1 MTLVAALLAAGC
13 GDDASS
19 SAPETE
25 QATPTSATLPSIP
38 LDDGPPLEPGTYRVS
53 SEGQY
58 DGPEAPPLLWSIVD
72 YTIAIPE
79 GWKGHSGHYLSKH
92 EDGDESDSLSIYPVL
107 IDEVYAD
114 PCEGEGGPIVTVG
127 PEVDD
132 LVDALLAQP
141 GTATTEPVQTAIGG
155 LPATQVDLEVPK
167 GADLRSCFL
176 ADYGPPGLQIWF
188 SDPSDKY
195 FVLMPGYTASVYVVD
210 VDGERQ
216 VFLTQHG
223 PATSDEDLQ
232 ELHSMLD
239 SIRID

>member
-1 MTLVAALLAAGC
+1 
-13 GDDASS
+13 
-19 SAPETE
+19 
-25 QATPTSATLPSIP
+25 
-38 LDDGPPLEPGTYRVS
+38 
-53 SEGQY
+53 
-58 DGPEAPPLLWSIVD
+58 
-72 YTIAIPE
+72 
-79 GWKGHSGHYLSKH
+79 
-92 EDGDESDSLSIYPVL
+92 
-107 IDEVYAD
+107 
-114 PCEGEGGPIVTVG
+114 
-127 PEVDD
+127 
-132 LVDALLAQP
+132 
-141 GTATTEPVQTAIGG
+141 VQTAIGG